1 MKLPLFQNDDALR
14 KRPSIPTHGCY
25 FRSLSAL
32 AEMHAGETLTPRQI
46 IEQYDWCIDNSHIVD
61 EFGRQAFVM
70 HPNHVGRAAQFHLGV
85 PQTFKAVSRV
95 SIAPYD
101 KHDFMTH
108 DTPTHYIAMGI
119 IAGASIPHF
128 WVIDKDRTELWD
140 PLSPS
145 REKITILSVRGFI
158 L

>member
-1 MKLPLFQNDDALR
+1 MTPLMQNDPRLAS
-14 KRPSIPTHGCY
+14 RPSIKTHGCY

-32 AEMHAGETLTPRQI
+32 AEMHAGKELTPRQI
-46 IEQYDWCIDNSHIVD
+46 IEQYDWCIDNGHIVD

-70 HPNHVGRAAQFHLGV
+70 HPNHVGRAAQYYLGV

-95 SIAPYD
+95 SVVPYD

-108 DTPTHYIAMGI
+108 EEPTHYIAMGL

-128 WVIDKDRTELWD
+128 WVIDWQRNELWD
-140 PLSPS
+140 PLTPS
-145 REKITILSVRGFI
+145 REKHTILSVRGFI
-158 L
+158 I